1 MTKRMKVGL
10 AVVVTAGLLT
20 GATAWAFGAHGG
32 RPAMMKRVVSAVIDD
47 ALDAAH
53 VSAEQRAAIH
63 GARDRALA
71 AIEEVR
77 GERGARMEEILAVFE
92 ADAIDPARLE
102 ALRGQREREHA
113 RVAEAIEQALVDA
126 HAVLTPDQRRA
137 LADYVRAHVGRRHA
151 WHHMH
156 QAGPGMGRE

>member
-77 GERGARMEEILAVFE
+77 GERGAR
-92 ADAIDPARLE
+92 LE

-113 RVAEAIEQALVDA
+113 RVAEAIEQTLVDA

-137 LADYVRAHVGRRHA
+137 LADYVRAPEGVRGGGRGAQERVRGC
-151 WHHMH
+151 
-156 QAGPGMGRE
+156 AGAGGGVRE